1 FVCTNE
7 RVWTYSTSTSEYVR
21 CKVDQV
27 TSICRAAILFR
38 RYYFYDETH
47 HWTVKKLQ
55 GIFSTEQRDV
65 MQVRNLGGVFLS
77 KEKMLYMSR
86 KYGCAVIKVTQAQLG
101 RVFIAKEKM
110 LYMSKRYRCAV
121 MKVSQEQ
128 FGICKKMD
136 IKKFVCTRD
145 LIWTYNTSSTD
156 YVMCKCDH
164 MKSYRNMTMFFTRS
178 FFVDE
183 RWRRSIQNLEG
194 RFSKQRKEVMQVS
207 NK

>member
-38 RYYFYDETH
+38 RHYFYDETH

-101 RVFIAKEKM
+101 REPYYELRIYNGFVKQGPNHKCV
-110 LYMSKRYRCAV
+110 R
-121 MKVSQEQ
+121 Q
-128 FGICKKMD
+128 FQKHTQKGKI
-136 IKKFVCTRD
+136 IYGP
-145 LIWTYNTSSTD
+145 L
-156 YVMCKCDH
+156 CDNILH
-164 MKSYRNMTMFFTRS
+164 IR
-178 FFVDE
+178 
-183 RWRRSIQNLEG
+183 
-194 RFSKQRKEVMQVS
+194 
-207 NK
+207 